1 MIEDDQ
7 ELPEAVEVSE
17 DGPSADANAQSRNRK
32 RIVGGVLVC
41 AVVAGAGVVAW
52 QMYGSPS
59 QPKDDA
65 MAAEK
70 ILTTARVASG
80 RNSSRGEAA
89 AEELNTRV
97 IQLDSQ
103 LAELNQNQAALST
116 ENAQLKAQLEAERA
130 DALRTIAVLERNG
143 GGVGTQPAQAAP
155 QPIGQ
160 QQPAPVM
167 VAGDGVAPSG
177 PDPFAPVGGGNRG
190 TMVAGEEA
198 RPRRSFSTVR
208 MTGQSQPIG
217 NAARGATGASGQG
230 SGGQAATGS
239 SQFMSPSGQSYDS
252 RNFVPPNAYVN
263 ARVLVGVDAQVGVT
277 ANSDPKPVLFRLTG
291 PATHVG
297 ANGAYQTT
305 DLTGCLVNGAA
316 YGELSSEKIYIR
328 LQRITC
334 PAGNDRFSVAT
345 VEGYATHGGKA
356 GVRGTVITRE
366 GGLTGRALIAGTLQG
381 LGNSLSQYTNQV
393 NRSIGVTQG
402 GTLTTPELNSGDLA
416 TGSIGSGVSGAAGQ
430 LADYYIKRAEQYQPV
445 IEMPTGIN
453 VELVFLSG
461 FQIDRQAPAARRR

>member
-1 MIEDDQ
+1 MIEHDQ
-7 ELPEAVEVSE
+7 ELPEAIEAADDGVVS
-17 DGPSADANAQSRNRK
+17 DANTQSRNRK

-41 AVVAGAGVVAW
+41 AVVAGAGAVAW
-52 QMYGSPS
+52 QMYGTPS
-59 QPKDDA
+59 KPKDDT

-70 ILTTARVASG
+70 ILATGRVASG

-103 LAELNQNQAALST
+103 LAELNQNQASLST

-130 DALRTIAVLERNG
+130 DALRTIAVLERSAG
-143 GGVGTQPAQAAP
+143 GGSDAQPLQVGP

-160 QQPAPVM
+160 QAGPVM
-167 VAGDGVAPSG
+167 VAGEGMAPSG
-177 PDPFAPVGGGNRG
+177 PDPFAPVGAGNRAS
-190 TMVAGEEA
+190 MVAGEEV

-208 MTGQSQPIG
+208 MASQTQPIG
-217 NAARGATGASGQG
+217 AASRG
-230 SGGQAATGS
+230 SGNANAQGNSAQGTTGS
-239 SQFMSPSGQSYDS
+239 SQFMSPAGQSYDS

-277 ANSDPKPVLFRLTG
+277 ANADPKPVLFRLTG

-297 ANGAYQTT
+297 ANGSYQTT

-366 GGLTGRALIAGTLQG
+366 GGLTGRALVAGTLQG

-393 NRSIGVTQG
+393 NRGIGVTQG
-402 GTLTTPELNSGDLA
+402 GVLTSPELNTSDLA

-445 IEMPTGIN
+445 IEMPTGIT

-461 FQIDRQAPAARRR
+461 FQIDRPPVAARRR